1 MEIYHRPRKIRII
14 QQSATNTRQTYGVV
28 LPQNF
33 KQWVGVYVTVSQSGG
48 HIILQSGAIPVPM
61 SKTQFRIITK
71 TIDVVNI

>member
-14 QQSATNTRQTYGVV
+14 QQSSRNLPPTYGVV

-33 KQWVGVYVTVSQSGG
+33 KTWVGVYVTVSESGG
-48 HIILQSGAIPVPM
+48 QIILHSGALPTPM